1 MNADVQTCA
10 VIQGNIRRG
19 TREVIDFATEKFDH
33 VILSTWE
40 GEDTEGIPTA
50 SCHVIFNKKPSN
62 PGYTNRNYQRLSTA
76 AGITYAESLGC
87 THVLK
92 LRTDM
97 LPTKLEVSDLLVWAH
112 YEVPK
117 EFPSRIVTCA
127 FRNLTVRE
135 DWFSSIPDLFAFGDL
150 KMMKMLWSADSHDFL
165 RSMNLPTAMTAEAGN
180 SWTNQPESA
189 SLYCSETELYAWFRA
204 RLEEH
209 VGRQLNHY
217 EIAKNLM
224 YLIDHN
230 RLGIC
235 WFGDKKG
242 FRSITQ
248 ALEHPWWTP
257 QIWKY
262 GRPTIAEK
270 GYQDDRFVQKIIRKY
285 ATPIVIRNNLK
296 RQLRWYQNY
305 MTRRLTS
312 A

>member
-19 TREVIDFATEKFDH
+19 TREVLDFATEKFDH

-97 LPTKLEVSDLLVWAH
+97 LPTKLEISDLLVWAH

-135 DWFSSIPDLFAFGDL
+135 DWFSSIPDLFVFGDL
-150 KMMKMLWSADSHDFL
+150 NRSIAGRGRLDILFVACLMKS
-165 RSMNLPTAMTAEAGN
+165 
-180 SWTNQPESA
+180 
-189 SLYCSETELYAWFRA
+189 A
-204 RLEEH
+204 RL
-209 VGRQLNHY
+209 
-217 EIAKNLM
+217 
-224 YLIDHN
+224 
-230 RLGIC
+230 
-235 WFGDKKG
+235 
-242 FRSITQ
+242 
-248 ALEHPWWTP
+248 
-257 QIWKY
+257 
-262 GRPTIAEK
+262 
-270 GYQDDRFVQKIIRKY
+270 
-285 ATPIVIRNNLK
+285 
-296 RQLRWYQNY
+296 
-305 MTRRLTS
+305 
-312 A
+312 